1 MQMAYINALYELM
14 KKDRN
19 VCSLLSDSGTEYDE
33 MMFREFPNQCFYFGI
48 AEENKVAAAG
58 GMAACGKIPFVY
70 TTGAFLAYR
79 SYEFIRDDIC
89 FQNRNVKI
97 IGMGSGLAWSTLGAS
112 HHSTEDLAVLRA
124 MPNLTILSPASPL
137 EVRKCVELA
146 YEIVGPVYI
155 RIGMSRE
162 REIYQG
168 EYQLALGENIL
179 IKAGGDITVFCTGSI
194 ISEVLD
200 AAEKIK
206 ERNMDIT
213 VVNVP
218 FIKPFDKDG
227 ILKYATGSKV
237 IFSVEEHNILG
248 GLGGAIAELLAEGNV
263 DTRLVRIGIQDC
275 FAKGYGTLEDVRKA
289 NKLDSRSIYD
299 IIMENI

>member
-1 MQMAYINALYELM
+1 MAYINALYELM
-14 KKDRN
+14 QMDKN

-33 MMFREFPNQCFYFGI
+33 MMFREFPNQCFNFGI

-89 FQNRNVKI
+89 FQNRNVKVV
-97 IGMGSGLAWSTLGAS
+97 GMGSGLAWSTLGPS

-137 EVRKCVELA
+137 EVKKCVNLA
-146 YEIVGPVYI
+146 YEIKGPVYI

-168 EYQLALGENIL
+168 EYQFVFGKNIR
-179 IKAGGDITVFCTGSI
+179 IKAGGNPVVFSTGSV

-200 AAEKIK
+200 AAEKLK
-206 ERNMDIT
+206 EQNINVT

-218 FIKPFDKDG
+218 FIKPFDEEN
-227 ILKYATGSKV
+227 ILKYAEESGV
-237 IFSVEEHNILG
+237 IFSVEEHSIIG
-248 GLGGAIAELLAEGNV
+248 GLGGAIAEILSERNV
-263 DTRLVRIGIQDC
+263 NARLVRIGIQDC

-289 NKLDSRSIYD
+289 NRLDSASIYD
-299 IIMENI
+299 IIMKSI